1 MTKPHSLDLR
11 ERVTERV
18 AAGDS
23 VRAVATIFTVSVA
36 SVVRWSQRLR
46 RTGSAAG
53 GKMGG
58 HRACTLIGERGWLME
73 RIAAEPEVTVR
84 GLMTELAER
93 GVAVSYG
100 TVWNFIHREGMSFK
114 KSVLPAEQDRPDVAR
129 RRARWKKYQTRIDP
143 ARLVF
148 IDETWVKTNMAPIR
162 GWCARGRRLAAKIPH
177 GHWKTMTF
185 LAALRCDR
193 IEAPW
198 VLDGPING
206 ESFRTYV
213 DQVLAPTLKPGDV
226 VILDNLGSHKG
237 KAVRRAIRA
246 SGARLLFLPPYSPDL
261 NPIEQVFAKLK
272 HLMRK
277 AKERTVDATWKR
289 TGSLLET
296 FKSSECKNYL
306 VNAGYASS

>member
-1 MTKPHSLDLR
+1 MTKPYSLDLR

-18 AAGDS
+18 AAGDR

-114 KSVLPAEQDRPDVAR
+114 KSVLPAEIAPTWRAAARVGKNIRRGLILPVSSSSMKPGSRP
-129 RRARWKKYQTRIDP
+129 
-143 ARLVF
+143 
-148 IDETWVKTNMAPIR
+148 TWLPSEV
-162 GWCARGRRLAAKIPH
+162 GARGA
-177 GHWKTMTF
+177 G
-185 LAALRCDR
+185 
-193 IEAPW
+193 
-198 VLDGPING
+198 
-206 ESFRTYV
+206 
-213 DQVLAPTLKPGDV
+213 
-226 VILDNLGSHKG
+226 GS
-237 KAVRRAIRA
+237 RQR
-246 SGARLLFLPPYSPDL
+246 S
-261 NPIEQVFAKLK
+261 
-272 HLMRK
+272 
-277 AKERTVDATWKR
+277 RTV
-289 TGSLLET
+289 TGRQ
-296 FKSSECKNYL
+296 
-306 VNAGYASS
+306 